1 MWKRGVACQWYLGLR
16 DGMCK
21 GRGSLG
27 ILALMLRVWAV
38 VRLSC
43 LTLGPTGASDKR
55 SMIVFRLA
63 KASRSRCFACTTARA
78 PNVHAGAWP
87 ALAHSSSVI
96 ALWEWAA
103 AAAAVIVA
111 VLFCLRLTRQ
121 GLGTLEEERDRCLE
135 RIREMEEQ
143 VREDQKNMPSGEHL
157 RIVHAAL
164 EDLLRQAG
172 APTEDGLLVE
182 MDAAG
187 QCLVWRLPGP
197 DGRPEEW
204 RVRLFM
210 RERELRGTHKVAHG
224 QARWRLSGPGVE
236 EDFTDLV
243 QLLRACNG
251 RLAQRTRP
259 AHLPPQPG
267 AELPD
272 PVRPEPPH
280 LARRLARPGAKH
292 GPQVSVSRI
301 HPGLVKRLFELEVPE
316 IQSGI
321 VQIKSISREAGSRTK
336 MAVHSTDP
344 MIDPVG
350 SCVGPRGQRVDRVV
364 TELRGEKIDIIKW
377 SADPAEFVANA
388 LNPAHVVNVFVN
400 EQEKACRVV
409 VPDNQLSLAIGKEG
423 QNARLA
429 ARLTSWKIDIKS
441 QSQVDEQVEAEA
453 GEAPTVEGDAE

>member
-1 MWKRGVACQWYLGLR
+1 MRKTTQKEDKRQGMDKNENREMIEAVAALAKEKNISKELLFSAIEEALKSAYKNNFSKEY
-16 DGMCK
+16 GMPP
-21 GRGSLG
+21 SN
-27 ILALMLRVWAV
+27 ANVRVELNRETGA
-38 VRLSC
+38 VRLYARKTVERWPTDETTEISIEEAQAIQPSYQQDDIVEVEVTPDNFRRVAAQTAKQVIVQKIREAERGKVYDDFIEKENEI
-43 LTLGPTGASDKR
+43 LTAIVHSVDPETKDVYVELGKTEGVLEPSQQMASD
-55 SMIVFRLA
+55 VY
-63 KASRSRCFACTTARA
+63 A
-78 PNVHAGAWP
+78 PGERFKVYV
-87 ALAHSSSVI
+87 LEV
-96 ALWEWAA
+96 
-103 AAAAVIVA
+103 VA
-111 VLFCLRLTRQ
+111 
-121 GLGTLEEERDRCLE
+121 D
-135 RIREMEEQ
+135 
-143 VREDQKNMPSGEHL
+143 
-157 RIVHAAL
+157 
-164 EDLLRQAG
+164 
-172 APTEDGLLVE
+172 
-182 MDAAG
+182 
-187 QCLVWRLPGP
+187 
-197 DGRPEEW
+197 
-204 RVRLFM
+204 
-210 RERELRGTHKVAHG
+210 
-224 QARWRLSGPGVE
+224 
-236 EDFTDLV
+236 
-243 QLLRACNG
+243 
-251 RLAQRTRP
+251 
-259 AHLPPQPG
+259 
-267 AELPD
+267 
-272 PVRPEPPH
+272 
-280 LARRLARPGAKH
+280 RRLARPGAKH